1 MRRNK
6 RNSKRTQAGES
17 ARVHPDSPRR
27 GDVYFA
33 KPKQIIPPVL
43 PLIPLVTNPTEFGKA
58 VENAFSTLARIIY
71 GVCRK

>member
-1 MRRNK
+1 MRQSRRK
-6 RNSKRTQAGES
+6 PKKTQAGWS
-17 ARVHPDSPRR
+17 ARVQPDNPRR

-71 GVCRK
+71 GACRK